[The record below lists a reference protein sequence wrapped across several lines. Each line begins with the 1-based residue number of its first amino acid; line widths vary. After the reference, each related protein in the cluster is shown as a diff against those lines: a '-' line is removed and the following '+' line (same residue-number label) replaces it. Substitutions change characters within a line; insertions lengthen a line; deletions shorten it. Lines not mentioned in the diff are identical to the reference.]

1 MARNRVFRIDEI
13 EAVVNL
19 IRAWPKPKLSW
30 SDVSKEAE
38 SIFGFIPTRQGLSL
52 HKSILTAFQA
62 RKDGLRVRPEEG
74 EPMPSSL
81 AVASKR
87 IAMLN
92 ARITELERE
101 NDLLRD
107 RFITWQ
113 YNASMRMSQDEL
125 ERPLP
130 EVSRRVSKQEKQKR

>member
-1 MARNRVFRIDEI
+1 MARNRVFRNDEI

-30 SDVSKEAE
+30 SDVCQQAE

-62 RKDGLRVRPEEG
+62 KKDGLQVYPEKSA
-74 EPMPSSL
+74 PMPSSL
-81 AVASKR
+81 AIASKR

-92 ARITELERE
+92 ARIGELERE

-130 EVSRRVSKQEKQKR
+130 AVDRRVSKQEK